1 MICSGRTYQRPG
13 HVHFMTR
20 PRTRYDEMYHLY
32 PTPHLALVFTQIV
45 LRGAGVLPDYGPV
58 GLLQP
63 GEVGKVLCHAGG
75 KTV

>member
-1 MICSGRTYQRPG
+1 
-13 HVHFMTR
+13 
-20 PRTRYDEMYHLY
+20 MYHLY

-63 GEVGKVLCHAGG
+63 GEVGKVLWHVGG